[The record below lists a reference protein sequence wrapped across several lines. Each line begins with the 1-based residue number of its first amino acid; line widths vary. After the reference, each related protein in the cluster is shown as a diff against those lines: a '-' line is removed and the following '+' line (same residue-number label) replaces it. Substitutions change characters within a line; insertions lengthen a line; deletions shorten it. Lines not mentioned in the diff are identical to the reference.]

1 MKIRFKN
8 IDLLSISW
16 LAVGI
21 VIFLLGW
28 CRWYYAVPLTLLVV
42 YVVMRFYAQ
51 GSNEA
56 IVVSKGKLI
65 VAVLVIALM
74 MVWCGIGGYVV
85 QPNDHFGRNAIFT
98 DTWRYSWPVYDV
110 GENHYQCYYLAFWML
125 PALVGKLFNSLD
137 VGFFAQL
144 VWISIGFTL
153 LWLQICRYMCKAR
166 ISYLFFFYLF
176 CGLKLFECIFYLPL
190 FGEGGFLH
198 DTVNILATNGSPQV
212 FHAGPM
218 VQLLY
223 DPFNQTIPLF
233 LGMML
238 MINNTRSSILPFVYS
253 LLLLYAPF
261 PFAGLAPLVL
271 YWWVKNI
278 AANKKN
284 VAIYIFSIENITALL
299 LIVIVA
305 LYLLSN
311 INGSH
316 KGLRPI
322 DNLKADIYGFLV
334 YVAFEFV
341 IYMAIGYK
349 VCTDKPLLWIAFGC
363 TCVFGWFQI
372 GLHNDFCFRSNMPLI
387 FILCLL
393 VIKRYY
399 AAFTGKTVKVLII
412 ACYTI
417 GGLPAQIHPC
427 LRLLSTYFVVTGQP
441 QAKLNDYQH
450 FIDVR
455 NMYIMQQTELR
466 NDDLKSTFHC
476 GSWGWM
482 CDSFKGRADS
492 FFFRYIAKKHS

>member
-1 MKIRFKN
+1 MT
-8 IDLLSISW
+8 LLIVYVVMQFYAKGSNETIEVPKGK
-16 LAVGI
+16 LAIAVGI
-21 VIFLLGW
+21 VI
-28 CRWYYAVPLTLLVV
+28 
-42 YVVMRFYAQ
+42 
-51 GSNEA
+51 
-56 IVVSKGKLI
+56 
-65 VAVLVIALM
+65 LM
-74 MVWCGIGGYVV
+74 MMWCGIGGYVV

-98 DTWRYSWPVYDV
+98 DTWRYSWPVYNTA
-110 GENHYQCYYLAFWML
+110 ENHYQCYYLAFWMV
-125 PALVGKLFNSLD
+125 PALIGKLFHSLD

-153 LWLQICRYMCKAR
+153 LWLQICRYMRKAR

-176 CGLKLFECIFYLPL
+176 CGLKIFECIFYLPF
-190 FGEGGFLH
+190 FGDGGFLH
-198 DTVNILATNGSPQV
+198 STINILSTNGSPQV

-233 LGMML
+233 LGMIL
-238 MINNTRSSILPFVYS
+238 MINNSRSSILPFVYS

-261 PFAGLAPLVL
+261 PFAGLAPIVL
-271 YWWVKNI
+271 YWWIKNI
-278 AANKKN
+278 VANKQK
-284 VAIYIFSIENITALL
+284 VVKYIFSTENITALL
-299 LIVIVA
+299 IIVVIT

-316 KGLRPI
+316 KGLRSSS
-322 DNLKADIYGFLV
+322 NWGADIYGFFV
-334 YVAFEFV
+334 YIIFEFL
-341 IYMAIGYK
+341 IYLAIGYK
-349 VCTDKPLLWIAFGC
+349 VCSDRTLLWIAFGS

-393 VIKRYY
+393 VTKRYY
-399 AAFTGKTVKVLII
+399 AEFTGKKLKALII
-412 ACYTI
+412 ACYII
-417 GGLPAQIHPC
+417 GGVPAQIHSC
-427 LRLLSTYFVVTGQP
+427 LRLLSTYFVLTGQS

-455 NMYIMQQTELR
+455 KMYIMQQTKLR

-476 GSWGWM
+476 GKWGWM

-492 FFFRYIAKKHS
+492 FFFKYIAKAHS